1 MFHTTLFQ
9 SSQKHNLLRA
19 PTIWRQK
26 LIEKKL
32 HFLACWYITSIDLI
46 SSFLLCSRGIVSCG
60 VSSRGGQ
67 ARGSL
72 GRLLGLAETAGC
84 CHQSLHR
91 GWVSSIQSRLSSSS
105 LASIQKR
112 LKDEAEF
119 SFILSLSVVQSK
131 LSRQLSKLGSG
142 TKQCR
147 L

>member
-9 SSQKHNLLRA
+9 SSQKHNLLR
-19 PTIWRQK
+19 PLTIWRQK
-26 LIEKKL
+26 L
-32 HFLACWYITSIDLI
+32 IDLI

-91 GWVSSIQSRLSSSS
+91 GWVSSIQSRLSSSL

-112 LKDEAEF
+112 LKNEAEF

>member
-1 MFHTTLFQ
+1 MFHCFKVRKSTIFCA
-9 SSQKHNLLRA
+9 SLLSCA
-19 PTIWRQK
+19 K
-26 LIEKKL
+26 SC
-32 HFLACWYITSIDLI
+32 LAKRIIRWSIDLLLQLII

-67 ARGSL
+67 TRGSL
-72 GRLLGLAETAGC
+72 GRLLGLAETARC

-91 GWVSSIQSRLSSSS
+91 GWVSSVQSRLSSSL
-105 LASIQKR
+105 LASIQKS
-112 LKDEAEF
+112 LKNEAEF

-131 LSRQLSKLGSG
+131 LSRQRFKLGSG